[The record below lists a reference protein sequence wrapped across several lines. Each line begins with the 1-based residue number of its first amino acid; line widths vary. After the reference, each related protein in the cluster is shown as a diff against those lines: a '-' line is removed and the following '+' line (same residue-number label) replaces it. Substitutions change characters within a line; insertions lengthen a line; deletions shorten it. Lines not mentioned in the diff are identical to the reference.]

1 MQNRYSS
8 ISIAVALL
16 MFATGAGGQ
25 VLDTV
30 QDHVDS
36 TVSSEIT
43 DTVTESLEGDIQQ
56 DVLDTVEDQV
66 EDDVEDAVDDSLDE
80 AVQQQ
85 TDDAVTAGVEET
97 LEDTVGTEIEDSL
110 NDTVEQ
116 QTGDAVA
123 TGVEETLEGTV
134 DSALEGNLDGVV
146 DGAVESGIAGSIE
159 ETIDS
164 AAANVTDDVLD
175 PALPPVDWR
184 EDSLIPGVLPAAEL
198 ELLVR
203 RFNAAADAQVAQD
216 PSRAVLHADLGAD
229 GWMIEKD
236 VFAALVDPGE
246 IADIDAAGLQVRSR
260 RSLPALGKVL
270 VRIDAPR
277 DKTLREMT
285 VRLRRNLPNARV
297 DYNHLY
303 FQAADD
309 TAQRERPQRQ
319 QSGRTASRFVG
330 MIDSAVDAAHPVLTD
345 RAIEQ
350 RDFVTIDALRPDGH
364 GTAVAS
370 ILSAA
375 LPEDT
380 GVLAASVFFR
390 YEGMAPGATTES
402 LVAALD
408 WMAGRGVD
416 TVNMS
421 LSGPPNALLQE
432 AIENVSGRG
441 VTVVAAVGNNGPAG
455 QPLFPA
461 AYPEVVGVTAVDRNN
476 RVFLYANRGGHVTF
490 ASPGVDVRVADVS
503 GSYRTASGTSMASPR
518 VAARITVESA
528 RSESGR
534 TAVEKLKRTAMDLGE
549 TGFDTVFGYG
559 LVDASPE

>member
-1 MQNRYSS
+1 
-8 ISIAVALL
+8 

-25 VLDTV
+25 AWDTV
-30 QDHVDS
+30 QDQLDS

-43 DTVTESLEGDIQQ
+43 TTVTEQVEGDVQQ

-66 EDDVEDAVDDSLDE
+66 EDDVEEAVDDSLDE

-97 LEDTVGTEIEDSL
+97 LEDTVGTEIEDAL

-116 QTGDAVA
+116 QTGDAIA
-123 TGVEETLEGTV
+123 TGVEQTLEGTV
-134 DSALEGNLDGVV
+134 EGALEGNLEDVV
-146 DGAVESGIAGSIE
+146 DSAAESGIAGSIE
-159 ETIDS
+159 EAIDG
-164 AAANVTDDVLD
+164 AAVNVVDDVLD
-175 PALPPVDWR
+175 TTLPPVDWR
-184 EDSLIPGVLPAAEL
+184 EDSVIPGVLPATEL

-216 PSRAVLHADLGAD
+216 PSRAVFHADLGVD

-236 VFAALVDPGE
+236 MFAALVDPGDVG
-246 IADIDAAGLQVRSR
+246 DIDAAGLQVRSR
-260 RSLPALGKVL
+260 RNLPALGKIL
-270 VRIDAPR
+270 VRFDAPR
-277 DKTLREMT
+277 DESLREMA
-285 VRLRRNLPNARV
+285 VRLRRNLPSARV

-309 TAQRERPQRQ
+309 TAQGERPRRQ
-319 QSGRTASRFVG
+319 QTGGIASRFVG
-330 MIDSAVDAAHPVLTD
+330 MIDSAVDTAHQALTD
-345 RAIEQ
+345 RTIEQ

-370 ILSAA
+370 ILSAG

-402 LVAALD
+402 LLAALD
-408 WMAGRGVD
+408 WMAERGVD

-455 QPLFPA
+455 EPLFPA

-476 RVFLYANRGGHVTF
+476 RVFLYANRGKHVTF

-518 VAARITVESA
+518 VAALIAVESA
-528 RSESGR
+528 RSQGGR
-534 TAVEKLKRTAMDLGE
+534 TVVESLKRSATDLGE

>member
-1 MQNRYSS
+1 M
-8 ISIAVALL
+8 
-16 MFATGAGGQ
+16 
-25 VLDTV
+25 LDTV
-30 QDHVDS
+30 QDQLDS

-43 DTVTESLEGDIQQ
+43 TTVTEQVEGDVQQ

-116 QTGDAVA
+116 QTGDAIA

-134 DSALEGNLDGVV
+134 ESALEGNLDGVV
-146 DGAVESGIAGSIE
+146 DSAAESGIAGSIE
-159 ETIDS
+159 ESIDG
-164 AAANVTDDVLD
+164 AAVNVTDDVLD

-184 EDSLIPGVLPAAEL
+184 EDSVIPGVLPAAEL

-216 PSRAVLHADLGAD
+216 PSRAVFHADLGVD

-236 VFAALVDPGE
+236 VFAALVDPGDVG
-246 IADIDAAGLQVRSR
+246 DIDAAGLQVRSR
-260 RSLPALGKVL
+260 RNLPALGKVL
-270 VRIDAPR
+270 VRFDAPR
-277 DKTLREMT
+277 DKSLREMA

-309 TAQRERPQRQ
+309 TAQGERPQRQ
-319 QSGRTASRFVG
+319 QRGRVASRFVG
-330 MIDSAVDAAHPVLTD
+330 MIDSAVDTAHPALTE

-370 ILSAA
+370 ILSTG

-408 WMAGRGVD
+408 WMIGRGVD

-476 RVFLYANRGGHVTF
+476 HVFLYANRGRHVTF

-518 VAARITVESA
+518 VAALIAVESA
-528 RSESGR
+528 RSQSGR
-534 TAVEKLKRTAMDLGE
+534 TVVESLKRKATDLGE

>member
-1 MQNRYSS
+1 
-8 ISIAVALL
+8 

-30 QDHVDS
+30 QDQLDS
-36 TVSSEIT
+36 TV
-43 DTVTESLEGDIQQ
+43 TEQVEGDVQQ

-116 QTGDAVA
+116 QTGDAIS
-123 TGVEETLEGTV
+123 TGVEATLEGTV
-134 DSALEGNLDGVV
+134 ESDLEGNLDGVV
-146 DGAVESGIAGSIE
+146 DSAAESGIAGSIE
-159 ETIDS
+159 GAIDG
-164 AAANVTDDVLD
+164 AAVNVADDVLD
-175 PALPPVDWR
+175 PALPPLDWR
-184 EDSLIPGVLPAAEL
+184 EDSIIPGVLSTAEL

-203 RFNAAADAQVAQD
+203 RFNAAADAEVAQD
-216 PSRAVLHADLGAD
+216 PSRAVFHADLGVD

-236 VFAALVDPGE
+236 VFAALVDPGDVG
-246 IADIDAAGLQVRSR
+246 DIDAAGLQVRSR
-260 RSLPALGKVL
+260 RNLPALGKVL
-270 VRIDAPR
+270 VRFDAPR
-277 DKTLREMT
+277 DKSLREMA
-285 VRLRRNLPNARV
+285 VRLRRNLPNVRV

-309 TAQRERPQRQ
+309 TAQGERPQRQ
-319 QSGRTASRFVG
+319 QSGRVASRFVG
-330 MIDSAVDAAHPVLTD
+330 MIDSAVDTAHPALTD
-345 RAIEQ
+345 RAVEQ

-370 ILSAA
+370 ILSAG

-390 YEGMAPGATTES
+390 YEGMAPGAATES

-476 RVFLYANRGGHVTF
+476 RVFLYANRGRHVTF
-490 ASPGVDVRVADVS
+490 ASPGVGVRVADVS

-518 VAARITVESA
+518 VAALIAVESA
-528 RSESGR
+528 RSQSGR
-534 TAVEKLKRTAMDLGE
+534 TVVESLKRTATDLGE

>member
-1 MQNRYSS
+1 
-8 ISIAVALL
+8 

-25 VLDTV
+25 VSDTV
-30 QDHVDS
+30 QDYVDS

-43 DTVTESLEGDIQQ
+43 NTVTESLEGDIQQ

-85 TDDAVTAGVEET
+85 TDDAVTAGVEDA

-134 DSALEGNLDGVV
+134 ESALEGNLDDVV
-146 DGAVESGIAGSIE
+146 
-159 ETIDS
+159 DS

-175 PALPPVDWR
+175 AALPSVDWR
-184 EDSLIPGVLPAAEL
+184 DDSLIPDVLPAADL

-203 RFNAAADAQVAQD
+203 RFNAAAEAQVAQD
-216 PSRAVLHADLGAD
+216 PSRAVFHADLGAD

-236 VFAALVDPGE
+236 VFAALVEPGE
-246 IADIDAAGLQVRSR
+246 IADIEAAGLQVRSR

-285 VRLRRNLPNARV
+285 VRLRQNLPNARV

-303 FQAADD
+303 FQAADE

-319 QSGRTASRFVG
+319 QRGRIASRFVG
-330 MIDSAVDAAHPVLTD
+330 MIDSAVDVAHPVLTD

-432 AIENVSGRG
+432 AIEDVSGRG

-461 AYPEVVGVTAVDRNN
+461 AYPEVVAVTAVDRNN

-490 ASPGVDVRVADVS
+490 ASPGVDVRVADVG

-518 VAARITVESA
+518 VAARITVESG
-528 RSESGR
+528 RSQSGQ
-534 TAVEKLKRTAMDLGE
+534 TVVEKLKRMATDLGE